1 MKGEKLLDGVS
12 FKLYTGD
19 KIGIIG
25 PNGSGKS
32 TLLKMII
39 NQVPYDGGNIKVYGQ
54 IGYLPQDLSFE
65 EEKTIAELLREFEY
79 DGELIKLLNI
89 FKIRRQYEQ
98 KISTLSGGEKTRT
111 YLVKL
116 ILSGP
121 DILIL
126 DEPTN
131 HLDYRGMDYL
141 ENFIKEFEGGVLIVS
156 HDRYFLDQ
164 TVTKIMALEEKCL
177 KNYSGNYSFY
187 KKTKDQELRRQRI
200 EYENYR
206 KEKKKLEE
214 AARKQMERSNRYNN
228 MTKNDFYRGK
238 AAKIAKKSKAIYTRI
253 EQLDEVRRLKDE
265 QTIDVAFD
273 SDMDKTGSILVR
285 GDNLA
290 KSYGERIL
298 FQNLNLEI
306 SSGNKIGLIGEN
318 GVGKSTLLKGIVG
331 IENMD
336 GDLYISPSTKMGYF
350 SQELTNLDDSISI
363 LEELKKVNTDETYVR
378 TLLGCMLFTGDDVFK
393 TIGNLS
399 LGERARVSFLKLVL
413 GGYNLLILDEPVNF
427 LDISSREAI
436 EELLLDYE
444 GAILF
449 TSHDRYFTKK
459 LAKEIWHMANGGLTR
474 YLGNYQ
480 YYLDRQK
487 RMKESKT
494 NVSRE
499 HILLIEMEMSNLSF
513 KLLSCSEEEKESLER
528 RYFQLASKLKRYRD

>member
-1 MKGEKLLDGVS
+1 MKGENLLDGVS

-39 NQVPYDGGNIKVYGQ
+39 NQVPYDDGNIKVYGQ

-65 EEKTIAELLREFEY
+65 EEKTIAEFLREYEY

-89 FKIRRQYEQ
+89 FKLRRQYEQ
-98 KISTLSGGEKTRT
+98 KISTLSGGEKTRM

-116 ILSGP
+116 ILSRP

-131 HLDYRGMDYL
+131 HLDYGGMDYL
-141 ENFIKEFEGGVLIVS
+141 ENFIKKFEGGVLLVS

-164 TVTKIMALEEKCL
+164 TVTKIMALEESRL
-177 KNYSGNYSFY
+177 RNYSGNYSFY

-253 EQLDEVRRLKDE
+253 EQLDEARRPKEE

-273 SDMDKTGSILVR
+273 SDMDKTGGILVR
-285 GDNLA
+285 GENLA

-318 GVGKSTLLKGIVG
+318 GVGKSTLLKGILEM
-331 IENMD
+331 ENMD

-350 SQELTNLDDSISI
+350 SQELTNLDDSMSI

-399 LGERARVSFLKLVL
+399 LGERARISFLKLVL

-459 LAKEIWHMANGGLTR
+459 LAKEIWHMENGGLTR

-487 RMKESKT
+487 RRKESKT
-494 NVSRE
+494 NISRE

>member
-1 MKGEKLLDGVS
+1 MKGENLLDGVS

-39 NQVPYDGGNIKVYGQ
+39 NQVPYDDGNIKVYGQ

-65 EEKTIAELLREFEY
+65 EEKTIAEFLREYEY

-89 FKIRRQYEQ
+89 FKLRRQHEQ
-98 KISTLSGGEKTRT
+98 KISTLSGGEKTRM

-116 ILSGP
+116 ILSRP

-141 ENFIKEFEGGVLIVS
+141 ENFIKKFEGGVLLVS

-164 TVTKIMALEEKCL
+164 TVTKIMALEESRL
-177 KNYSGNYSFY
+177 RNYSGNYSFY

-253 EQLDEVRRLKDE
+253 EQLDEARRPKEE

-273 SDMDKTGSILVR
+273 SDMDKTGGILVR
-285 GDNLA
+285 GENLA

-318 GVGKSTLLKGIVG
+318 GVGKSTLLKGILG
-331 IENMD
+331 MENMD

-350 SQELTNLDDSISI
+350 SQELTNLDDSMSI

-399 LGERARVSFLKLVL
+399 LGERARISFLKLVL

-459 LAKEIWHMANGGLTR
+459 LAKEIWHMENGGLTR

-487 RMKESKT
+487 RRKESKT
-494 NVSRE
+494 NISRE